1 MNAEKPNWSIYGYEL
16 PKSDQQFWIKQGKYW
31 IVDMPIKVLKFWNIQ
46 EIIVLFEICIFLFS
60 FSMALDV
67 KYLKENV

>member
-1 MNAEKPNWSIYGYEL
+1 M
-16 PKSDQQFWIKQGKYW
+16 DQQFWIKQVKYW
-31 IVDMPIKVLKFWNIQ
+31 IVHMPIKVLKFWNIQ
-46 EIIVLFEICIFLFS
+46 KIIVLFEICIFLFS

>member
-1 MNAEKPNWSIYGYEL
+1 MIDIWLRIAKM
-16 PKSDQQFWIKQGKYW
+16 DQQFWIKEVKYW

-46 EIIVLFEICIFLFS
+46 EIIVLVEICIFLFS

>member
-1 MNAEKPNWSIYGYEL
+1 MIDIWLRIAKM
-16 PKSDQQFWIKQGKYW
+16 DQQFWIKQVKYW
-31 IVDMPIKVLKFWNIQ
+31 IVDMHIKVLKFWNIQ
-46 EIIVLFEICIFLFS
+46 KIIVLFEICIFLFS

>member
-1 MNAEKPNWSIYGYEL
+1 M
-16 PKSDQQFWIKQGKYW
+16 DQQFWIKQVKYW
-31 IVDMPIKVLKFWNIQ
+31 IVDMHIKVLKFWNIQ
-46 EIIVLFEICIFLFS
+46 KIIVLFEICIFLFS